1 MSTCENIL
9 LQEINKGG
17 YSLEILA
24 KFEEQF
30 PVRYIIRVTTPQGV
44 QADYLSTLDG
54 FKNFGE
60 LLMALHYFAKTKLYP
75 KNTEQ
80 LKDVLTAETI
90 KNFAKVL
97 KSAKFS
103 V

>member
-1 MSTCENIL
+1 MSTCENVL
-9 LQEINKGG
+9 LQETNKGG
-17 YSLEILA
+17 YKLEILA
-24 KFEEQF
+24 KFEEPY
-30 PVRYIIRVTTPQGV
+30 PVSYIIRVSTPQGV
-44 QADYLSTLDG
+44 KADYISTLNG

-60 LLMALHYFAKTKLYP
+60 LLMSLHYFAETKLYP

-97 KSAKFS
+97 KFS